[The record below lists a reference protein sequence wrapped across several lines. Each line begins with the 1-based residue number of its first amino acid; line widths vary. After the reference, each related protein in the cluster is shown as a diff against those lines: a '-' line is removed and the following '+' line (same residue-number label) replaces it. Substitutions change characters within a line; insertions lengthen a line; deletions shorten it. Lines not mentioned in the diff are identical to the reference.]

1 MLNPKIKVF
10 LIFNFSLLIFNFVCF
25 ADTIYLNNGE
35 ERKGIVVEDY
45 VDRIKLSTENGEQE
59 ILKADIKDILYDLRA
74 QNLIKLG
81 DFHNEKGN
89 LARAYVYYRKAYLT
103 DPAFEPAVARYNY
116 ITSILLRQPHEQLEE
131 RINKQKALMRAARGI
146 IEVKEGISSASEQ
159 QLKKLLG
166 IELLSKDERPYVNKV
181 NAQGSAYKAGVREG
195 DFIIAVWNRLTG
207 YMELED
213 MSNLILRSKT
223 GEVKLTVERTLK
235 LAKSQDPEY
244 VKGGLAS
251 LGFSLDLTP
260 KGLLVNNVLGKSV
273 AESYG
278 LTESDVV
285 DKINNQS
292 TRYMPLKKVIELI
305 ESSGGEVAVTIQRD
319 ISLWLGRG

>member
-1 MLNPKIKVF
+1 MLNSKIKVF
-10 LIFNFSLLIFNFVCF
+10 LIFNFSFLIFNFICF
-25 ADTIYLNNGE
+25 ADTVYLNTGE

-45 VDRIKLSTENGEQE
+45 VDRIRLSTEDGEQE
-59 ILKADIKDILYDLRA
+59 IKKADIKDILYDLRA

-103 DPAFEPAVARYNY
+103 DPTFEPALARYNY
-116 ITSILLRQPHEQLEE
+116 ITSILLKQPHEQLEE
-131 RINKQKALMRAARGI
+131 RVNKQKALMRASRGVV
-146 IEVKEGISSASEQ
+146 EVKEGISSVSEQ

-166 IELLSKDERPYVNKV
+166 LELISKDERPYVSKV
-181 NAQGSAYKAGVREG
+181 NAQGSAYNAGIREG

-207 YMELED
+207 YMELEGVC
-213 MSNLILRSKT
+213 SLILRSKT
-223 GEVKLTVERTLK
+223 GEVNLTVERTVK
-235 LAKSQDPEY
+235 LTKSEDSKY
-244 VKGGLAS
+244 TKGGLAS

-260 KGLLVNNVLGKSV
+260 KGLLIKNVLGKSV
-273 AESYG
+273 AENYG
-278 LTESDVV
+278 LAESDVV

-292 TRYMPLKKVIELI
+292 TRYMPLKKAVELI
-305 ESSGGEVAVTIQRD
+305 ESSGEEITIIIQRD